1 MVPQNSFFPLTFP
14 LFPLWSSNAFFKDFF
29 LSFFR
34 KSLNW
39 LMYEQSGAVNTEHKT
54 WTLSNSGFKIGIWG
68 LWPWFQNSSVDLQLF
83 LPRFSQIFS
92 SHNPGTAVPVLSPLA
107 GTTACGVIRHP
118 LHRCLDEVTHAS
130 LEPENIRSRGEPREA
145 SWHGCFEFEAIA
157 AWLQESLD
165 SSQRRRWQ
173 MRIRDKVSI
182 MQRSLLW
189 LFGLLAG
196 SLKVKV
202 WLQILTGRMGGATG
216 LGLPVSSPLDFHYDC
231 SVMTPNCTTILQH

>member
-1 MVPQNSFFPLTFP
+1 MVPLNSFSPS
-14 LFPLWSSNAFFKDFF
+14 LFPSSLCEAQR
-29 LSFFR
+29 LSS
-34 KSLNW
+34 KIYSCLSSGIVWIDWCMNSQVMLILN
-39 LMYEQSGAVNTEHKT
+39 TKT

-68 LWPWFQNSSVDLQLF
+68 LWPWRQNSSVDFRLF
-83 LPRFSQIFS
+83 LPCFSQIFS

-107 GTTACGVIRHP
+107 GTTAC
-118 LHRCLDEVTHAS
+118 RCHQASSDAS
-130 LEPENIRSRGEPREA
+130 LEPENIWSRGEPREA
-145 SWHGCFEFEAIA
+145 SWHGWFEFVAIA

-202 WLQILTGRMGGATG
+202 WIQILTGRMGGASG

-231 SVMTPNCTTILQH
+231 SVVTPKCTTILWH